1 MTEFKHF
8 NNYNGVIRLSNIIL
22 TNISR
27 MRKGF
32 PFQNYHTDDMEII
45 RGRYTNEAPVK
56 YLLNSIYKG
65 VSGADCTI
73 IAITTPEAQEAFIA
87 FRKTIRRYCKRNNY
101 SNLSIESIT
110 YDKNFGTVI
119 AEIINMVKKEDRVY
133 IDTTGGFRDSVYIL
147 MASVR
152 ILEYSGVK
160 LEKAVY
166 SVLNNFKPPKKSQD
180 VSPEFPK
187 KKVKKHNRIDDITAT
202 YNMFNLINAANS
214 FTSFGNAEELTDF
227 FAESHNSE
235 IKKAIDVMK
244 RFSNEVA
251 LCRTSNLND
260 LICELNEILTN
271 IQTMD
276 TDDESEILFK
286 SISGVIREKLGAS
299 AREEIDCLDII
310 TWCLDNRMIQQAVTI
325 YVERIPE
332 YLFGSKILV
341 YNPKKVNTADFRKDF
356 DIYYNLLYNGF
367 LKLTTSITLSKYP
380 VGNLLLRLKR
390 DNLIIYREICSI
402 NSINDL
408 SIKEQLTQDE
418 WRGILNLIRVKN
430 VLFSEPGIRRTAE
443 ETESKRQKNKLRDFA
458 ESDIF
463 ETAAPNTEAFVN
475 GLLKENEYIHLLQG
489 ECAPYNPRVWG
500 VADINVVEH
509 LERVLSEN
517 NDMYSVRSHVDLNDV
532 KELLRHLIYV
542 KRYIRN
548 ALNHASEERHI
559 ADEYDE
565 YFGGM
570 GYNVS
575 TELSVKEI
583 EFVIRKAVNL
593 IRKITE

>member
-1 MTEFKHF
+1 M
-8 NNYNGVIRLSNIIL
+8 SNIIL

-65 VSGADCTI
+65 VSGTDCTI
-73 IAITTPEAQEAFIA
+73 IAVTTPEAQEAFIA

-101 SNLSIESIT
+101 SNISIESIT

-119 AEIINMVKKEDRVY
+119 AEIINRVKKEDHVY

-166 SVLNNFKPPKKSQD
+166 SVLNNFKPPKKNQD
-180 VSPEFPK
+180 GSPKLPK
-187 KKVKKHNRIDDITAT
+187 KKAQKPNRIDDITAT

-214 FTSFGNAEELTDF
+214 FTSFGNAEELTAF
-227 FAESHNSE
+227 FSESCSSD
-235 IKKAIDVMK
+235 IKKAIDVMS

-251 LCRTSNLND
+251 LCRTSNLNN
-260 LICELNEILTN
+260 LISELNEILTN

-299 AREEIDCLDII
+299 AGEEIDCLDII

-332 YLFGSKILV
+332 YLFVSKILV
-341 YNPKKVNTADFRKDF
+341 YNPGKVNVAGFRKDF

-367 LKLTTSITLSKYP
+367 LKLTTSITLSIYP

-390 DNLIIYREICSI
+390 SNPTIYKEICALT
-402 NSINDL
+402 SINDL
-408 SIKEQLTQDE
+408 SVKDQLTPDE
-418 WRGILNLIRVKN
+418 RKGLLNLIRVKN
-430 VLFSEPGIRRTAE
+430 AL
-443 ETESKRQKNKLRDFA
+443 FA
-458 ESDIF
+458 ESNVRRTSEEIANRKQNTKLHNFANSSIF
-463 ETAAPNTEAFVN
+463 ESMATTAEAFVN
-475 GLLKENEYIHLLQG
+475 GLLKEKEYIRLLQG
-489 ECAPYNPRVWG
+489 EYTAYEPRVWAA
-500 VADINVVEH
+500 ADINVVEH

-517 NDMYSVRSHVDLNDV
+517 NDIYSVRSHVDLNDV

-548 ALNHASEERHI
+548 TLNHASQERYI

-565 YFGGM
+565 YFGKM

-583 EFVIRKAVNL
+583 ESVIRKAVNL
-593 IRKITE
+593 IRKITD

>member
-1 MTEFKHF
+1 MTKFKQF
-8 NNYNGVIRLSNIIL
+8 NNYIGVMHLSNIVL

-56 YLLNSIYKG
+56 YLLNSIYRG
-65 VSGADCTI
+65 DSGENCTI

-119 AEIINMVKKEDRVY
+119 SEIINRVKKKDRVY

-152 ILEYSGVK
+152 ILEYSGVR

-166 SVLNNFKPPKKSQD
+166 SVLNNFKPPKKNQD
-180 VSPEFPK
+180 DSPKLPK
-187 KKVKKHNRIDDITAT
+187 KKTQKPNRIDDITAT

-214 FTSFGNAEELTDF
+214 FTSFGNAEELTAF
-227 FAESHNSE
+227 FAESHNSD
-235 IKKAIDVMK
+235 IKKAIDVMR

-260 LICELNEILTN
+260 LIYELNEILTN

-299 AREEIDCLDII
+299 SGEEIDCLDII

-367 LKLTTSITLSKYP
+367 LKLTTSITLSEYP
-380 VGNLLLRLKR
+380 VGNLLLRLQRNKLVY
-390 DNLIIYREICSI
+390 NEICTLTSI
-402 NSINDL
+402 NNL

-418 WRGILNLIRVKN
+418 RRGILNLIRVKN
-430 VLFSEPGIRRTAE
+430 ALFSETGIRRSAE
-443 ETESKRQKNKLRDFA
+443 ETESKRQNTKLRDFA

-463 ETAAPNTEAFVN
+463 ETAASNTAAFVN
-475 GLLKENEYIHLLQG
+475 GLLKKNEYIRLLQG
-489 ECAPYNPRVWG
+489 ECTPYNPRVWS

-509 LERVLSEN
+509 MERTLSEN
-517 NDMYSVRSHVDLNDV
+517 KDMYSVSSRVEHDDI
-532 KELLRHLIYV
+532 KALLRDLVYV

-565 YFGGM
+565 YFREM

-583 EFVIRKAVNL
+583 ESVIRKAVDL
-593 IRKITE
+593 IRKITC

>member
-1 MTEFKHF
+1 
-8 NNYNGVIRLSNIIL
+8 
-22 TNISR
+22 
-27 MRKGF
+27 
-32 PFQNYHTDDMEII
+32 
-45 RGRYTNEAPVK
+45 
-56 YLLNSIYKG
+56 
-65 VSGADCTI
+65 
-73 IAITTPEAQEAFIA
+73 
-87 FRKTIRRYCKRNNY
+87 
-101 SNLSIESIT
+101 
-110 YDKNFGTVI
+110 
-119 AEIINMVKKEDRVY
+119 
-133 IDTTGGFRDSVYIL
+133 

-152 ILEYSGVK
+152 ILEYSGVR

-166 SVLNNFKPPKKSQD
+166 SVLNNFKPPKKNQD
-180 VSPEFPK
+180 DSPKLPK
-187 KKVKKHNRIDDITAT
+187 KKTQKPNRIDDITAT

-214 FTSFGNAEELTDF
+214 FTSFGNAEELTAF
-227 FAESHNSE
+227 FAESHNSD
-235 IKKAIDVMK
+235 IKKAIDVMR

-260 LICELNEILTN
+260 LIYELNEILTN

-299 AREEIDCLDII
+299 SGEEIDCLDII

-367 LKLTTSITLSKYP
+367 LKLTTSITLSEYP
-380 VGNLLLRLKR
+380 VGNLLLRLQRNKLVY
-390 DNLIIYREICSI
+390 NEICTLTSI
-402 NSINDL
+402 NNL

-418 WRGILNLIRVKN
+418 RRGILNLIRVKN
-430 VLFSEPGIRRTAE
+430 ALFSETGIRRSAE
-443 ETESKRQKNKLRDFA
+443 ETESKRQNTKLRDFA

-463 ETAAPNTEAFVN
+463 ETAASNTAAFVN
-475 GLLKENEYIHLLQG
+475 GLLKKNEYIRLLQG
-489 ECAPYNPRVWG
+489 ECTPYNPRVWS

-509 LERVLSEN
+509 MERTLSEN
-517 NDMYSVRSHVDLNDV
+517 KDMYSVSSRVEHDDI
-532 KELLRHLIYV
+532 KALLRDLVYV

-565 YFGGM
+565 YFREM

-583 EFVIRKAVNL
+583 ESVIRKAVDL
-593 IRKITE
+593 IRKITC

>member
-1 MTEFKHF
+1 MTKFKQF
-8 NNYNGVIRLSNIIL
+8 NNYIGVMHLSHIVL

-56 YLLNSIYKG
+56 YLLNSIYRG
-65 VSGADCTI
+65 DSGENCTI

-119 AEIINMVKKEDRVY
+119 SEIINRVKKKDRVY

-152 ILEYSGVK
+152 ILEYSGVR

-166 SVLNNFKPPKKSQD
+166 SVLNNFKPPKKNQD
-180 VSPEFPK
+180 DSPKLPK
-187 KKVKKHNRIDDITAT
+187 KKTQKPNRIDDITAT

-214 FTSFGNAEELTDF
+214 FTSFGNAEELTAF
-227 FAESHNSE
+227 FAESHNSD
-235 IKKAIDVMK
+235 IKKAIDVMR

-260 LICELNEILTN
+260 LIYELNEILTN

-299 AREEIDCLDII
+299 SGEEIDCLDII

-367 LKLTTSITLSKYP
+367 LKLTTSITLSEYP
-380 VGNLLLRLKR
+380 VGNLLLRLQRNKLVY
-390 DNLIIYREICSI
+390 NEICTLTSI
-402 NSINDL
+402 NNL

-418 WRGILNLIRVKN
+418 RRGILNLIRVKN
-430 VLFSEPGIRRTAE
+430 ALFSETGIRRSAE
-443 ETESKRQKNKLRDFA
+443 ETESKRQNTKLRDFA

-463 ETAAPNTEAFVN
+463 ETAASNTAAFVN
-475 GLLKENEYIHLLQG
+475 GLLKKNEYIRLLQG
-489 ECAPYNPRVWG
+489 ECTPYNPRVWS

-509 LERVLSEN
+509 MERTLSEN
-517 NDMYSVRSHVDLNDV
+517 KDMYSVSSRVEHDDI
-532 KELLRHLIYV
+532 KALLRDLVYV

-565 YFGGM
+565 YFREM

-583 EFVIRKAVNL
+583 ESVIRKAVDL
-593 IRKITE
+593 IRKITC

>member
-1 MTEFKHF
+1 MTKFKQF
-8 NNYNGVIRLSNIIL
+8 NNYIGVMHLSNIVL

-56 YLLNSIYKG
+56 YLLNSIYRG
-65 VSGADCTI
+65 DSGENCTI

-119 AEIINMVKKEDRVY
+119 SEIINRVKKKDRVY

-152 ILEYSGVK
+152 ILEYSGVR

-166 SVLNNFKPPKKSQD
+166 SVLNNFKPPKKNQD
-180 VSPEFPK
+180 DSPKLPK
-187 KKVKKHNRIDDITAT
+187 KKTQKPNRIDDITAT

-214 FTSFGNAEELTDF
+214 FTSFGNAEELTAF
-227 FAESHNSE
+227 FAESHNSD
-235 IKKAIDVMK
+235 IKKAIDVMR

-260 LICELNEILTN
+260 LIYELNEILTN

-299 AREEIDCLDII
+299 SGEEIDCLDII

-341 YNPKKVNTADFRKDF
+341 YNPQKVNTADFRKDF

-367 LKLTTSITLSKYP
+367 LKLTTSITLSEYP
-380 VGNLLLRLKR
+380 VGNLLLRLQRNKLVY
-390 DNLIIYREICSI
+390 NEICTLTSI
-402 NSINDL
+402 NNL

-418 WRGILNLIRVKN
+418 RRGILNLIRVKN
-430 VLFSEPGIRRTAE
+430 ALFSETGIRRSAE
-443 ETESKRQKNKLRDFA
+443 ETESKRQNTKLRDFA

-463 ETAAPNTEAFVN
+463 ETAASNTAAFVN
-475 GLLKENEYIHLLQG
+475 GLLKKNEYIRLLQG
-489 ECAPYNPRVWG
+489 ECTPYNPRVWS

-509 LERVLSEN
+509 MERTLSEN
-517 NDMYSVRSHVDLNDV
+517 KDMYSVSSRVEHDDI
-532 KELLRHLIYV
+532 KALLRDLVYV

-565 YFGGM
+565 YFREM

-583 EFVIRKAVNL
+583 ESVIRKAIDL
-593 IRKITE
+593 IRKITC

>member
-1 MTEFKHF
+1 MTKFKQF
-8 NNYNGVIRLSNIIL
+8 NNYIGVMHLSNIVL

-56 YLLNSIYKG
+56 YLLNSIYRG
-65 VSGADCTI
+65 DSGENCTI

-119 AEIINMVKKEDRVY
+119 SEIINRVKKKDRVY

-152 ILEYSGVK
+152 ILEYSGVR

-166 SVLNNFKPPKKSQD
+166 SVLNNFKPPKKNQD
-180 VSPEFPK
+180 GSPKLPK
-187 KKVKKHNRIDDITAT
+187 KKTQKPNRIDDITAT

-214 FTSFGNAEELTDF
+214 FTSFGNAEELTAF
-227 FAESHNSE
+227 FAESHNSD
-235 IKKAIDVMK
+235 IKKAIDVMR

-260 LICELNEILTN
+260 LIYELNEILTN

-299 AREEIDCLDII
+299 SGEEIDCLDII

-367 LKLTTSITLSKYP
+367 LKLTTSITLSEYP
-380 VGNLLLRLKR
+380 VGNLLLRLQRNKLVY
-390 DNLIIYREICSI
+390 NEICTLTSI
-402 NSINDL
+402 NNL

-418 WRGILNLIRVKN
+418 RRGILNLIRVKN
-430 VLFSEPGIRRTAE
+430 ALFSETGIRRSAE
-443 ETESKRQKNKLRDFA
+443 ETESKRQNTKLRDFA

-463 ETAAPNTEAFVN
+463 ETAASNTVAFVN
-475 GLLKENEYIHLLQG
+475 GLLKKNEYIRLLQG
-489 ECAPYNPRVWG
+489 ECTPYNPRVWS

-509 LERVLSEN
+509 MERTLSEN
-517 NDMYSVRSHVDLNDV
+517 KDMYSVSSRVEHDDI
-532 KELLRHLIYV
+532 KALLRDLVYV

-565 YFGGM
+565 YFREM

-583 EFVIRKAVNL
+583 ESVIRKAVDL
-593 IRKITE
+593 IRKITC

>member
-1 MTEFKHF
+1 MTKFKQF
-8 NNYNGVIRLSNIIL
+8 NNYIGVMHLSNIVL

-32 PFQNYHTDDMEII
+32 PFQNYHTDDMKII

-56 YLLNSIYKG
+56 YLLNSIYRG
-65 VSGADCTI
+65 DSGENCTI

-119 AEIINMVKKEDRVY
+119 SEIINRVKKKDRVY

-152 ILEYSGVK
+152 ILEYSGVR

-166 SVLNNFKPPKKSQD
+166 SVLNNFKPPKKNQD
-180 VSPEFPK
+180 DSPKLPK
-187 KKVKKHNRIDDITAT
+187 KKTQKPNRIDDITAT

-214 FTSFGNAEELTDF
+214 FTSFGNAEELTAF
-227 FAESHNSE
+227 FAESHNSD
-235 IKKAIDVMK
+235 IKKAIDVMR

-260 LICELNEILTN
+260 LIYELNEILTN

-299 AREEIDCLDII
+299 SGEEIDCLDII

-367 LKLTTSITLSKYP
+367 LKLTTSITLSEYP
-380 VGNLLLRLKR
+380 VGNLLLRLQRNKLVY
-390 DNLIIYREICSI
+390 NEICTLTSI
-402 NSINDL
+402 NNL

-418 WRGILNLIRVKN
+418 RRGILNLIRVKN
-430 VLFSEPGIRRTAE
+430 ALFSETGIRRSAE
-443 ETESKRQKNKLRDFA
+443 ETESKRQNTKLRDFA

-463 ETAAPNTEAFVN
+463 ETAASNTAAFVN
-475 GLLKENEYIHLLQG
+475 GLLKKNEYIRLLQG
-489 ECAPYNPRVWG
+489 ECTPYNPRVWS

-509 LERVLSEN
+509 MERTLSEN
-517 NDMYSVRSHVDLNDV
+517 KDMYSVSSRVEHDDI
-532 KELLRHLIYV
+532 KALLRDLVYV

-565 YFGGM
+565 YFREM

-583 EFVIRKAVNL
+583 ESVIRKAVDL
-593 IRKITE
+593 IRKITC

>member
-1 MTEFKHF
+1 MH
-8 NNYNGVIRLSNIIL
+8 LSNIVL

-56 YLLNSIYKG
+56 YLLNSIYRG
-65 VSGADCTI
+65 DSGENCTI

-119 AEIINMVKKEDRVY
+119 SEIINRVKKKDRVY

-152 ILEYSGVK
+152 ILEYSGVR

-166 SVLNNFKPPKKSQD
+166 SVLNNFKPPKKNQD
-180 VSPEFPK
+180 DSPKLPK
-187 KKVKKHNRIDDITAT
+187 KKTQKPNRIDDITAT

-214 FTSFGNAEELTDF
+214 FTSFGNAEELTAF
-227 FAESHNSE
+227 FAESHNSD
-235 IKKAIDVMK
+235 IKKAIDVMR

-260 LICELNEILTN
+260 LIYELNEILTN

-299 AREEIDCLDII
+299 SGEEIDCLDII

-341 YNPKKVNTADFRKDF
+341 YNPQKVNTADFRKDF

-367 LKLTTSITLSKYP
+367 LKLTTSITLSEYP
-380 VGNLLLRLKR
+380 VGNLLLRLQRNKLVY
-390 DNLIIYREICSI
+390 NEICTLTSI
-402 NSINDL
+402 NNL

-418 WRGILNLIRVKN
+418 RRGILNLIRVKN
-430 VLFSEPGIRRTAE
+430 ALFSETGIRRSAE
-443 ETESKRQKNKLRDFA
+443 ETESKRQNTKLRDFA

-463 ETAAPNTEAFVN
+463 ETAASNTAAFVN
-475 GLLKENEYIHLLQG
+475 GLLKKNEYIRLLQG
-489 ECAPYNPRVWG
+489 ECTPYNPRVWS

-509 LERVLSEN
+509 MERTLSEN
-517 NDMYSVRSHVDLNDV
+517 KDMYSVSSRVEHDDI
-532 KELLRHLIYV
+532 KALLRDLVYV

-565 YFGGM
+565 YFREM

-583 EFVIRKAVNL
+583 ESVIRKAIDL
-593 IRKITE
+593 IRKITC

>member
-1 MTEFKHF
+1 MTKFKQF
-8 NNYNGVIRLSNIIL
+8 NNYIGVMHLSNIVL

-56 YLLNSIYKG
+56 YLLNSIYRG
-65 VSGADCTI
+65 DSGENCTI

-119 AEIINMVKKEDRVY
+119 SEIINRVKKKDRVY

-152 ILEYSGVK
+152 ILEYSGVR

-166 SVLNNFKPPKKSQD
+166 SVLNNFKPPKKNQD
-180 VSPEFPK
+180 DSPKLPK
-187 KKVKKHNRIDDITAT
+187 KKTQKPNRIDDITAT

-214 FTSFGNAEELTDF
+214 FTSFGNAEELTAF
-227 FAESHNSE
+227 FAESHNSD
-235 IKKAIDVMK
+235 IKKAIDVMR

-260 LICELNEILTN
+260 LIYELNEILTN

-299 AREEIDCLDII
+299 SGEEIDCLDII

-367 LKLTTSITLSKYP
+367 LKLTTSITLSEYP
-380 VGNLLLRLKR
+380 VGNLLLRLQRNKLVY
-390 DNLIIYREICSI
+390 NEICTLTSI
-402 NSINDL
+402 NNL

-418 WRGILNLIRVKN
+418 RRGILNLIRVKN
-430 VLFSEPGIRRTAE
+430 ALFSETGIRRSAE
-443 ETESKRQKNKLRDFA
+443 ETESKRQNTKLRDFA

-463 ETAAPNTEAFVN
+463 ETAASNTAAFVN
-475 GLLKENEYIHLLQG
+475 GLLKKNEYIRLLQG
-489 ECAPYNPRVWG
+489 ECTPYNPRVWS

-509 LERVLSEN
+509 MERTLSEN
-517 NDMYSVRSHVDLNDV
+517 KDMYSVSSRVEHDDI
-532 KELLRHLIYV
+532 KALLRDLVYV

-559 ADEYDE
+559 ADEYDK
-565 YFGGM
+565 YFREM

-583 EFVIRKAVNL
+583 ESVIRKAVDL
-593 IRKITE
+593 IRKITC